1 MKGGQLFLY
10 NVLNI
15 QVSGGNALHSYL
27 DETTKYVNNL
37 YNAVLFRARQVMTF
51 VQKPKEQ

>member
-1 MKGGQLFLY
+1 MY